1 MLQNLECSKQIIK
14 IGEEMGNFLK
24 LWNIWTDLFSH
35 AVRLSPCFKEKCKFL
50 KFLKNRSV
58 FYVKSKDRK

>member
-1 MLQNLECSKQIIK
+1 
-14 IGEEMGNFLK
+14 MGNFLK